1 MDSGVCLLL
10 ATHRTEYKLSRH
22 GPVIIPLCSEQ
33 QGISGQMWK
42 GPNTWQNYPPNTNI
56 VYINLWRLHTSG
68 AGCLGCKGK
77 QKISVCKG
85 FKLFFFFFFLYPNLS
100 RKSTFKATNKALKQN
115 MTVIF
120 QPSIYFHFT
129 LYCSKLLQEKKNKE
143 ESSAVIS
150 AYHKRA

>member
-1 MDSGVCLLL
+1 MGRCERGLILGRTILQILILFILIYGDCTQVELDAL
-10 ATHRTEYKLSRH
+10 AVRVSKRFLSVRASN
-22 GPVIIPLCSEQ
+22 C
-33 QGISGQMWK
+33 
-42 GPNTWQNYPPNTNI
+42 
-56 VYINLWRLHTSG
+56 
-68 AGCLGCKGK
+68 
-77 QKISVCKG
+77 
-85 FKLFFFFFFLYPNLS
+85 FFFFFFLYPNLS

-150 AYHKRA
+150 AYHKRAQGTLVKVEK